1 MYDVI
6 TTTRRKH
13 NNIHVYEQLFNCAC
27 VATDVL
33 KKRQLLHTTYKL
45 YLVSLTLQ
53 LFYLLIMCIVYGMYA
68 SSGVENYALKT
79 FGIRSRDARST
90 RLFCLVKSKHGCQS
104 FP

>member
-79 FGIRSRDARST
+79 FGIYTLS
-90 RLFCLVKSKHGCQS
+90 
-104 FP
+104 